1 MAPLGSAPGVL
12 RAARRE
18 AERLVSS
25 RHALVLLV
33 LLPLAGF
40 SLATAI
46 FWNRLP
52 EELPAAVVDADRSL
66 LSRRLLRML
75 DATKSIRVAGP
86 YSSQNEA
93 LDEVLA
99 GRAYGVV
106 SVPRHFERDVKR
118 GAAPKVVLY
127 YDALTM
133 IPGSI
138 LKRDVRAVV
147 GTLSAGV
154 EIQARRALG
163 ETPDVAGARFEPVR
177 SLRGALFNPGLDYR
191 AFLLPAVLA
200 TLLSIFV
207 LVAAVHALGVELRD
221 GTAAEWLASGGS
233 ATRAVLGKLLP
244 QALWFTALGLA
255 AVAFPFRFLDVP
267 LRGSAPL
274 VALATLL
281 LVLGYQAAGLL
292 LVASSANLR
301 FASSAAAFY
310 GGPAFAFTGITFP
323 TFGMPLAAQIWG
335 ALLPLTHFLA
345 LLLSQAMRGAPASAA
360 LAPLGALLAFVLL
373 LPPLG
378 LWRIRTLMSDP
389 AYWGRT

>member
-1 MAPLGSAPGVL
+1 MA
-12 RAARRE
+12 
-18 AERLVSS
+18 S

-52 EELPAAVVDADRSL
+52 EELPVAVVDADRSL
-66 LSRRLLRML
+66 LSRRLVRML
-75 DATKSIRVAGP
+75 DATKSMRVTGP
-86 YSSQNEA
+86 FASPEEA
-93 LDEVLA
+93 FDEVLS

-106 SVPRHFERDVKR
+106 AVPARFERDVKR
-118 GAAPKVVLY
+118 GAAPKVTLH
-127 YDALTM
+127 YDALKM

-200 TLLSIFV
+200 TLLTIFV

-255 AVAFPFRFLDVP
+255 ALAFPFRFLDVP
-267 LRGSAPL
+267 LRGSALL

-281 LVLGYQAAGLL
+281 LVLGYQAVALL
-292 LVASSANLR
+292 LVAFSANLR

-323 TFGMPLAAQIWG
+323 TFGMPLAAKAWG
-335 ALLPLTHFLA
+335 ALLPVTHYLA
-345 LLLSQAMRGAPASAA
+345 LLLSQALRGAPPSTATGPLAA
-360 LAPLGALLAFVLL
+360 LCAFVLL
-373 LPPLG
+373 APPLA
-378 LWRIRTLMSDP
+378 LWRMGRLMRDP
-389 AYWGRT
+389 STWGRT